1 LHECSRTIRKEF
13 TAEDDDLVLRYI
25 AAYDPEKKR
34 MTSKSFYTEMVSQ
47 VCFGEPAR
55 YIERAYLVIIR

>member
-1 LHECSRTIRKEF
+1 MGFTRVRALKFACARTTRKEF

-34 MTSKSFYTEMVSQ
+34 MNSKSFYTEMVSGLD
-47 VCFGEPAR
+47 GE
-55 YIERAYLVIIR
+55 IVV